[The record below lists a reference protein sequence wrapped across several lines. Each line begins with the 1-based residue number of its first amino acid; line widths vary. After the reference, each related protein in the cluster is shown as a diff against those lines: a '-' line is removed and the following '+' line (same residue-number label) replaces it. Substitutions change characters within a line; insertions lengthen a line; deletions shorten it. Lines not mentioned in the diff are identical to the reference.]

1 MLTYVR
7 EDAIALL
14 ADAPLEAEGEVMA
27 ADHDAA
33 SEALLKRF
41 HVWLD
46 ARKVQPLAPTDR
58 VKTEHGD
65 WFGERRKC
73 KKKGRETRAT

>member
-7 EDAIALL
+7 EDAIAPL
-14 ADAPLEAEGEVMA
+14 ADAPLEAEGEVVA

-33 SEALLKRF
+33 SEALLERL

-46 ARKVQPLAPTDR
+46 ARKVQPLAPADR
-58 VKTEHGD
+58 DKTEHGER
-65 WFGERRKC
+65 FSERRKC
-73 KKKGRETRAT
+73 KKTRRETRAT

>member
-1 MLTYVR
+1 MLTYVC

-14 ADAPLEAEGEVMA
+14 ADAPLEAEGEVVA

-33 SEALLKRF
+33 SEALLERL

-46 ARKVQPLAPTDR
+46 ARKVQPLVPADR
-58 VKTEHGD
+58 DKTEHGD

-73 KKKGRETRAT
+73 EKKRRETWAT

>member
-14 ADAPLEAEGEVMA
+14 ADAPLEAEGEVVA

-33 SEALLKRF
+33 SEALLERL

-46 ARKVQPLAPTDR
+46 A
-58 VKTEHGD
+58 
-65 WFGERRKC
+65 
-73 KKKGRETRAT
+73 